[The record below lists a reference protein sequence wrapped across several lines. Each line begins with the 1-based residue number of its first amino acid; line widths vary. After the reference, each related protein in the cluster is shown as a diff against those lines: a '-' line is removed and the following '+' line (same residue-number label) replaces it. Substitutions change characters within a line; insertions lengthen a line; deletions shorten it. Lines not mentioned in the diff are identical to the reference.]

1 MAGESI
7 GVEVPIVESFNQ
19 VNTWLTNNSDLL
31 IQYGVNVISAILI
44 LFIGNLVVKGVAG
57 SVANVLK
64 KKRWIRLS

>member
-44 LFIGNLVVKGVAG
+44 LLSVTLWLKGC
-57 SVANVLK
+57 
-64 KKRWIRLS
+64 R